1 MKYVLVE
8 NANTVGNPTELPR
21 NWANISNFYLFDNET
36 LKQYGWYPFR
46 FVEADINSNQ
56 FYDGSEIVI
65 EENEVVEYQKVRNK
79 TLQEIENEINGQ
91 WTFIR
96 YQRNELLTECDWTQL
111 QDSPLSEQK
120 KEEWQTYRQSLRDIT
135 LQSDP
140 FNIIWPTKPE

>member
-8 NANTVGNPTELPR
+8 NETIVGNPTELPR

>member
-8 NANTVGNPTELPR
+8 NETIVGNPTELPR

-46 FVEADINSNQ
+46 FVESDINSNQ

-120 KEEWQTYRQSLRDIT
+120 REEWQTYRQSLRDIT

>member
-1 MKYVLVE
+1 MKYIYVE
-8 NANTVGNPTELPR
+8 NNQIAGNPQELPK
-21 NWANISNFYLFDNET
+21 NWANISNFYLLDNEK

-56 FYDGSEIVI
+56 FYDGSDFVI
-65 EENEVVEYQKVRNK
+65 EEHEVVEYQKVRNK
-79 TLQEIENEINGQ
+79 TPQEIENEINGQ

-96 YQRNELLTECDWTQL
+96 YQRNELLTQYDWTQL

-120 KEEWQTYRQSLRDIT
+120 QGEWQTYRQSLRDIT